1 MNSINENLRQSL
13 ARLQRIGKA
22 TGVEHMEVLSPS
34 GTLIKTAEGND
45 SSVAL
50 PWDFQHKVGGF
61 IVCHYH
67 PSECPVSL
75 TDCELAA
82 GHAVPCYAITTE
94 GTVTW
99 ATGKSLAAAEIGNY
113 RYAMALDFLGP
124 NALGHVQERVTNVT
138 GWQTNFKSAPKGM
151 DALHYGIAA
160 HFTNI
165 ALDSAGLLEYRFC
178 PTREIEQLW
187 DEIAEKIGA
196 SKCRDSRCFRAEV
209 TLD

>member
-13 ARLQRIGKA
+13 SRLQLIGQA

-34 GTLIKTAEGND
+34 GDLLKTVVGNE
-45 SSVAL
+45 SAVGL
-50 PWDFQHKVGGF
+50 PPAFQHQVGGF

-99 ATGKSLAAAEIGNY
+99 ATGKSLAAAQLGNF
-113 RYAMALDFLGP
+113 RGAMALDFLGP
-124 NALGHVQERVTNVT
+124 NALGSVQERVTNVT
-138 GWQTNFKSAPKGM
+138 GWETNFKSAPKGM

-165 ALDSAGLLEYRFC
+165 ALDAAGLLEYRFC

-187 DEIAEKIGA
+187 DEVAEKIDA
-196 SKCRDSRCFRAEV
+196 PKCRNSRCFRAEV
-209 TLD
+209 TFD